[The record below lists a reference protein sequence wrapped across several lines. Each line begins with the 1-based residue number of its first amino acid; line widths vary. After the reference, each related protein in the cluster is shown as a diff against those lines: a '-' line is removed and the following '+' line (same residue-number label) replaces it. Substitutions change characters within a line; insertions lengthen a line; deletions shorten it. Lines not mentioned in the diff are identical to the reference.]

1 MRTHDNQQGWNNS
14 LRHHSLQAKYTMGSG
29 GSLSRPEANH
39 PSPCRAVVKIA
50 WSFTIIPPYA
60 FKTNNLDI
68 RRVHRMYII
77 RIERLFDEPNNILRT
92 NLFAANTLL
101 ETEAKIDSAI

>member
-1 MRTHDNQQGWNNS
+1 
-14 LRHHSLQAKYTMGSG
+14 
-29 GSLSRPEANH
+29 
-39 PSPCRAVVKIA
+39 
-50 WSFTIIPPYA
+50 
-60 FKTNNLDI
+60 
-68 RRVHRMYII
+68 MYII